1 LAFGYLAVFGL
12 CPYSVKAINNPSR
25 PEISVRGWELICLYL
40 VDYHPLAKR
49 VVPNP
54 HQIGFF
60 VTFGAKIKANQL
72 NINWLAL
79 LFRIFFRNLKC

>member
-1 LAFGYLAVFGL
+1 MV
-12 CPYSVKAINNPSR
+12 SN
-25 PEISVRGWELICLYL
+25 LIYE
-40 VDYHPLAKR
+40 R
-49 VVPNP
+49 
-54 HQIGFF
+54 FF

>member
-1 LAFGYLAVFGL
+1 MNAFVVREGL
-12 CPYSVKAINNPSR
+12 
-25 PEISVRGWELICLYL
+25 RGLWVEVIGLYGVAEGWAAGVL
-40 VDYHPLAKR
+40 
-49 VVPNP
+49 NFW
-54 HQIGFF
+54 FF